1 MKLFST
7 IVSEISSK
15 KCRFRKHK
23 MLGFGYHKIKKRM
36 RMITL
41 AGRQIVRLVFLWLLS
56 LCLTGLHGAAYAD
69 EQADFAR
76 LSEIQILADKDNA
89 QGLKQIEVFKQS
101 LSPQASEALRLETF
115 KVLIGLYI
123 DAGEIK
129 AADAT
134 LAEYLK
140 FAEASHNEAAIALAK
155 IADAQRIQ
163 FEGKT
168 AVALKLLGEL
178 EAKYKN
184 SDNPEVKMRLNAA
197 LGGIYSTTGKFE
209 LALNYQL
216 EALRQAEFQVRRKEI
231 AKINRLGA
239 ISALYLNMKDPQKAL
254 DTTKD
259 ALVVAPNLVTP
270 KILTTL
276 LTNQG
281 VAYAQLGKYSEAR
294 LSFEKL
300 LGVAIDAKIPSAE
313 AIALVNLS
321 DHYLLMREYGKA
333 ETFARRALEK
343 AEPINDKD
351 SVAVGKANLGF
362 ALGGQGKISQAVP
375 YVKEV
380 IDYYKKT
387 GSKADVEAITGELAS
402 MYENAGMFKEALATV
417 RAQQAISDELFTTER
432 SKAVSSLQE
441 QFNAE
446 QRQKQIE
453 LLAKENDLKDSELH
467 NRRLQQ
473 IVAMLG
479 VLLAVL
485 GGAVIFMLY
494 RKANKA
500 NLELKEVNTKLEFF
514 AVRDP
519 LTGLYNRRSFV
530 DMMRN
535 RVVVAEAD
543 RRQEGVDNPDCMI
556 LLDIDEFKHI
566 NDTYGHAVGDVVLT
580 EVARRLKSSVRDTDM
595 VLRWGGEEFLIFSPK
610 ANTAQITRLVERV
623 LRAIGESRFHIGE
636 LDVPVTVTAGF
647 ISLPFS
653 GISEEVCDWEKTL
666 QIADMALFLGKAH
679 GRNRAYGIGRLLVD
693 KEDALPLL
701 ESNVGA
707 AIEAKMVEV
716 IELLGPP
723 QKKESKPEAA
733 H

>member
-1 MKLFST
+1 MATLANRQRMRLVILWF
-7 IVSEISSK
+7 
-15 KCRFRKHK
+15 
-23 MLGFGYHKIKKRM
+23 LGFCLG
-36 RMITL
+36 TL
-41 AGRQIVRLVFLWLLS
+41 QVSAL
-56 LCLTGLHGAAYAD
+56 AD
-69 EQADFAR
+69 DQAEFAK
-76 LSEIQILADKDNA
+76 LDEIQLLADKDNT
-89 QGLKQIEVFKQS
+89 QGLMQIEAFRQNLS
-101 LSPQASEALRLETF
+101 LQASEALRLETF
-115 KVLIGLYI
+115 KVLISLYV
-123 DAGEIK
+123 DAGQIK
-129 AADAT
+129 SADAT
-134 LAEYLK
+134 LVDYLK
-140 FAEASHNEAAIALAK
+140 FAETTQNEAAIALAK
-155 IADAQRIQ
+155 IADAQRILA
-163 FEGKT
+163 EGKT
-168 AVALKLLGEL
+168 AVALKLLNEL
-178 EAKYKN
+178 ETRYKVN
-184 SDNPEVKMRLNAA
+184 SNPEVKMRLNAA
-197 LGGIYSTTGKFE
+197 LGGVHYTTGKFE
-209 LALNYQL
+209 LALDYQL
-216 EALRQAEFQVRRKEI
+216 EALRQAEFQPRRKEI
-231 AKINRLGA
+231 AKMNRLGA
-239 ISALYLNMKDPQKAL
+239 ISALYLSMKDPQKAL
-254 DTTKD
+254 DTTKN
-259 ALVVAPNLVTP
+259 ALALAPNLVTP

-281 VAYAQLGKYSEAR
+281 VAYAQLGKYSDAR
-294 LSFEKL
+294 LAFEKL
-300 LGVAIDAKIPSAE
+300 LSVAIEAKIPSAE
-313 AIALVNLS
+313 ATALVNLS

-333 ETFARRALEK
+333 EIFARRALEK
-343 AEPINDKD
+343 AEPISDYD
-351 SVAVGKANLGF
+351 SVYVGKANLGF

-543 RRQEGVDNPDCMI
+543 RRQDGADNPDCMI
-556 LLDIDEFKHI
+556 LMDIDEFKHI

>member
-1 MKLFST
+1 
-7 IVSEISSK
+7 
-15 KCRFRKHK
+15 
-23 MLGFGYHKIKKRM
+23 
-36 RMITL
+36 MITL
-41 AGRQIVRLVFLWLLS
+41 AGRQMVRFVFLWLIS
-56 LCLTGLHGAAYAD
+56 LCLMGLPASAFAD
-69 EQADFAR
+69 EQADFAK
-76 LSEIQILADKDNA
+76 LDEIQLLADKDNT
-89 QGLKQIEVFKQS
+89 QGLKQIQAFKQN

-129 AADAT
+129 AADTT
-134 LAEYLK
+134 LAEFLQ

-178 EAKYKN
+178 ETRYKN
-184 SDNPEVKMRLNAA
+184 STNPEVKMRLNAA

-216 EALRQAEFQVRRKEI
+216 EALRQTEFQARRKEI

-239 ISALYLNMKDPQKAL
+239 ISALYLSMKDPQTAL

-294 LSFEKL
+294 LAFEKL

-343 AEPINDKD
+343 AEPIDDRD

-402 MYENAGMFKEALATV
+402 MYENAGMFKEALETV

-543 RRQEGVDNPDCMI
+543 RRQDGADNPDCMI
-556 LLDIDEFKHI
+556 LMDIDEFKHI
-566 NDTYGHAVGDVVLT
+566 NDTYGHAIGDAVLT

-636 LDVPVTVTAGF
+636 FDVPVTVTAGF